1 MFDTVVKSV
10 NGLLWGEGQILI
22 YILLF
27 AGIWFSVRLKAIQIV
42 KFKHMF
48 SLLKGSSK
56 CKKDDISSFQ
66 ALFYVSNC
74 VVLFLI
80 SSMCN

>member
-1 MFDTVVKSV
+1 MFDTIVQSV
-10 NGLLWGEGQILI
+10 NNLLWGEGQILI

-27 AGIWFSVRLKAIQIV
+27 TGVWFSVRLKAIQIF

-56 CKKDDISSFQ
+56 CKKDDISSF
-66 ALFYVSNC
+66 
-74 VVLFLI
+74 
-80 SSMCN
+80 

>member
-10 NGLLWGEGQILI
+10 NGLLWGDGQILI

-27 AGIWFSVRLKAIQIV
+27 AGIWFSVRLKAIQLI

-56 CKKDDISSFQ
+56 CKKNDISSFQ
-66 ALFYVSNC
+66 ALCTGLCARVGTGN
-74 VVLFLI
+74 LA
-80 SSMCN
+80 

>member
-56 CKKDDISSFQ
+56 CKKRRHFIISSIV
-66 ALFYVSNC
+66 YRPVC
-74 VVLFLI
+74 P
-80 SSMCN
+80 CRYR